1 MAIVEERCYVLHS
14 HVGPADYFAL
24 YDRLGRAVQTET
36 LGGLIGYFAS
46 EVGELNSIVS
56 LWRYDS
62 FEERQRRRAQ
72 LAADPAWKEYLA
84 QIRPMIRT
92 MNNRLLVPMPG
103 PDERK
108 TA

>member
-1 MAIVEERCYVLHS
+1 MALVEERCYVLHS
-14 HVGPADYFAL
+14 QFGPADYFAI
-24 YDRLGRAVQTET
+24 YDRLGRNVQTET

-72 LAADPAWKEYLA
+72 LAAYPAWKEYLS
-84 QIRPMIRT
+84 QVRPMIRT
-92 MNNRLLVPMPG
+92 MKNRLLVPVLAPE
-103 PDERK
+103 ERK